1 MLRYIKSLYL
11 GFLLTLG
18 VLTPVLAADLVAYTG
33 EWAPYNYKEGNAIKG
48 ISSDLLRAACHEAKL
63 ECELNYVPWTRA
75 YKTVS
80 STRNSVL
87 YTTARK
93 ASREHEFIWVGP
105 ILPRTTWVYG
115 RAGLEQSVRTPKDL
129 ASLRVGVVRGEAAY
143 QDLQA
148 AGVPESA
155 FVVLPANIDLLR
167 MISRSMIDV
176 LVETEV
182 GMDWNLR
189 TGGQSPDTIS
199 KLMKLSDEGGY
210 YFALNL
216 NSDPALAAK
225 LQAAVDQLRR
235 NGTFDSILKKYS
247 ASSK

>member
-1 MLRYIKSLYL
+1 MLRYIKSLCL
-11 GFLLTLG
+11 ALLLTLA
-18 VLTPVLAADLVAYTG
+18 VFAPVLAADLVAYTG
-33 EWAPYNYKEGNAIKG
+33 EWAPYNFKEGNAIKG
-48 ISSDLLRAACHEAKL
+48 ISSDLLRAACREAKL

-155 FVVLPANIDLLR
+155 FVVLPVNIDLLR
-167 MISRSMIDV
+167 MLSRSMIDV
-176 LVETEV
+176 MVETEV
-182 GMDWNLR
+182 GMEWNLR

-216 NSDPALAAK
+216 NSDPALASR

-235 NGTFDSILKKYS
+235 NGAFDSILKKYS